1 VNKFVEEQ
9 KMNFTAY
16 IERQKGLIR
25 ERHEGELFLL
35 EKGEVIPVS
44 ESDKLFAELEK
55 VKGLNTRER
64 LFFRRA
70 V

>member
-1 VNKFVEEQ
+1 
-9 KMNFTAY
+9 MNFIAY

-25 ERHEGELFLL
+25 ERHEGETFLL
-35 EKGEVIPVS
+35 DKGEVIPVT
-44 ESDKLFAELEK
+44 ESDKLFAELDR

-64 LFFRRA
+64 LFFKRA